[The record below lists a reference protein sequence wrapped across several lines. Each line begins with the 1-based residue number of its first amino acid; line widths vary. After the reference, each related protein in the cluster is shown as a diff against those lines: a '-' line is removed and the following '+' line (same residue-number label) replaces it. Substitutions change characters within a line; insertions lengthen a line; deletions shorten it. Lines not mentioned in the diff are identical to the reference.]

1 MLTHLQ
7 NILHKL
13 RASLWLIPSLMCL
26 SALGL
31 ALTADWLDAFYHES
45 ANVYWPSWLIYQG
58 DLDGARALL
67 STVAGSMITV
77 AGVTFSITMVALS
90 LASSQFGPRLL
101 MNFMRDTANQF
112 VLGTFVSTFLYCL
125 LALGNDAGP
134 AGRPPAASASI
145 GLVLA
150 VISVFVLIYFI
161 HHVSSTIRAEH
172 VVQSVAKD
180 AIAAIARLTAP
191 EKNDEK
197 TKPSCFEPWPNVD
210 SKKLVSRNS
219 GYIQAIDEQ
228 GLVASLAKLD
238 AVMILKLRP
247 GKFIAAG
254 ECLAEVYFQND
265 HECDIER
272 FQRYFIVG
280 HCRTDEQDPEYG
292 ISQLVEVAV
301 RALSPGINDP
311 HTAIA
316 CIDWLGSGIRQVAN
330 KALKGA
336 YAFDGQAELRLVRD
350 ITDFSGLLDT
360 AFDQIRQNSVG
371 VPSVAIHLL
380 DTLAKVFEAIN
391 NEERKEAI
399 LRQARLILQ
408 GAKNEQWLEND
419 MEDLRQRY
427 KHFDTIFSYACQRL

>member
-219 GYIQAIDEQ
+219 GYIQAIE
-228 GLVASLAKLD
+228 GE
-238 AVMILKLRP
+238 P
-247 GKFIAAG
+247 FIIG
-254 ECLAEVYFQND
+254 VQW
-265 HECDIER
+265 H
-272 FQRYFIVG
+272 
-280 HCRTDEQDPEYG
+280 PEYMPY
-292 ISQLVEVAV
+292 SALQRRLFSAFAQAV
-301 RALSPGINDP
+301 SDNLQTLDEETL
-311 HTAIA
+311 HT
-316 CIDWLGSGIRQVAN
+316 
-330 KALKGA
+330 K
-336 YAFDGQAELRLVRD
+336 
-350 ITDFSGLLDT
+350 
-360 AFDQIRQNSVG
+360 
-371 VPSVAIHLL
+371 
-380 DTLAKVFEAIN
+380 
-391 NEERKEAI
+391 
-399 LRQARLILQ
+399 
-408 GAKNEQWLEND
+408 
-419 MEDLRQRY
+419 
-427 KHFDTIFSYACQRL
+427 